1 MLMIDEPSLE
11 FMQDRE
17 VIGPAD
23 SQLISL
29 CPITFALTEMLVKI
43 PHLLRSVHLLSL
55 SQNDC

>member
-1 MLMIDEPSLE
+1 
-11 FMQDRE
+11 MQDRE